1 MDKWGKEFVE
11 HVSSFIGDP
20 TLDDEREDTTYTCRP
35 EALKIAQ
42 LSFDKAVKEIDA
54 VVRQSIKNLMSKAKS
69 EEKKESLRNDDTTWC
84 PIVGE
89 IAVEYSNLAIRISKV
104 LDTMDEWNLD

>member
-1 MDKWGKEFVE
+1 
-11 HVSSFIGDP
+11 
-20 TLDDEREDTTYTCRP
+20 
-35 EALKIAQ
+35 
-42 LSFDKAVKEIDA
+42 
-54 VVRQSIKNLMSKAKS
+54 MSKAKS
-69 EEKKESLRNDDTTWC
+69 EEKKESLRNDNTTWC